1 MAHSS
6 SQFSSQ
12 SDLALC
18 AFLRMPQDTVV
29 QKREHELAFK
39 ELYNRHSPRLY
50 AYTLKMTGDPQQAK
64 DLFQEA
70 FMRLYK
76 TIQETDK
83 PLEALMTNVPAF
95 LLRIARNLHL
105 NAKRDAK
112 PTIELE
118 DFHVSVSPANDHAQS
133 ELLQLISSA
142 LELLDHEH
150 REAFVLREY
159 DGMSYAEIAEITG
172 TNEATAKTRAFRAK
186 EKIRK
191 ILQPYLDDVQRH

>member
-1 MAHSS
+1 MAHATHFASYT
-6 SQFSSQ
+6 
-12 SDLALC
+12 DLALC
-18 AFLRMPQDTVV
+18 AFLRGEQSERTNA
-29 QKREHELAFK
+29 REQEIAFQ

-50 AYTLKMTGDPQQAK
+50 AYVLKMTGDPQQAK

-70 FMRLYK
+70 FMRFYK
-76 TIQETDK
+76 TVQDTEKSLDSV
-83 PLEALMTNVPAF
+83 MTNVPAF

-112 PTIELE
+112 PTVELE
-118 DFHVSVSPANDHAQS
+118 DFHVSVSPANDHAQA

-191 ILQPYLDDVQRH
+191 ILQPYLDDVQRG

>member
-1 MAHSS
+1 MAHPSTL
-6 SQFSSQ
+6 FSSHT
-12 SDLALC
+12 DLALC
-18 AFLRMPQDTVV
+18 ALLRGEHHERV
-29 QKREHELAFK
+29 QQREHELAFQ

-50 AYTLKMTGDPQQAK
+50 AYVLKMTGDPQQAK

-70 FMRLYK
+70 FMRFYK
-76 TIQETDK
+76 TVQDPEKSLDI
-83 PLEALMTNVPAF
+83 AMTNVPAF

-112 PTIELE
+112 PTVELE
-118 DFHVSVSPANDHAQS
+118 DFHLSVSSANDHAQA

-191 ILQPYLDDVQRH
+191 ILQPYLDDVQRS